1 MSGKPEQS
9 TVEGQPAVEDTWEA
23 GRASALYDPD
33 TVYRGP
39 EAAQR
44 NGLNSAGAETNRIN
58 SDDAGAPS
66 IYAKGERR
74 RGAGRM
80 TAGMVKR
87 ISDEIETVARSS
99 GKKSES
105 D

>member
-1 MSGKPEQS
+1 MQGKPEQTRPDDKS
-9 TVEGQPAVEDTWEA
+9 TGEDVWEA

-44 NGLNSAGAETNRIN
+44 NGLNSAGDDPKAAHADET
-58 SDDAGAPS
+58 GAPS
-66 IYAKGERR
+66 IYAKGERK

-87 ISDEIETVARSS
+87 ISDEIEIAARSS
-99 GKKSES
+99 GKKS
-105 D
+105 DAD